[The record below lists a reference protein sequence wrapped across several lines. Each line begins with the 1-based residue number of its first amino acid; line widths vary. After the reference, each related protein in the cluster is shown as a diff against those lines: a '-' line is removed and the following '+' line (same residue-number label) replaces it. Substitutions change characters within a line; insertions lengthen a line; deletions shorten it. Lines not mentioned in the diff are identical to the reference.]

1 MQNTEFGRAARA
13 IGVAASAARQAR
25 AQHPSVELTDSIARH
40 FGAIRDLDGID
51 AGAGPRR
58 DRLIR
63 NCVAWRMTVG
73 LSAPRR
79 DQLGLIAADIAAD
92 AEWLGTHY

>member
-13 IGVAASAARQAR
+13 IGAAASAVRNAR
-25 AQHPSVELTDSIARH
+25 ALSPSVELTDSIARH
-40 FGAIRDLDGID
+40 FSALRDLDRLD
-51 AGAGPRR
+51 ASAGPRR

-73 LSAPRR
+73 LSTPRR
-79 DQLGLIAADIAAD
+79 DSLSLIAADIAAD
-92 AEWLGTHY
+92 AEWLGMHY

>member
-13 IGVAASAARQAR
+13 IGAAASAARSTR
-25 AQHPSVELTDSIARH
+25 AQDPSVALTDSIARH
-40 FGAIRDLDGID
+40 FNTICDLDRID
-51 AGAGPRR
+51 ASVGPRR

-73 LSAPRR
+73 LSTPRR

>member
-1 MQNTEFGRAARA
+1 MQNTELGRAARA
-13 IGVAASAARQAR
+13 IGAAAASARSVR
-25 AQHPSVELTDSIARH
+25 AQHPSPDLSASIARH
-40 FGAIRDLDGID
+40 FNTLRDLDRID
-51 AGAGPRR
+51 ASVGPRR

-73 LSAPRR
+73 LSTPRG
-79 DQLGLIAADIAAD
+79 DSLSLIAADIAAD

>member
-1 MQNTEFGRAARA
+1 MQNTEFGYAVRA
-13 IGVAASAARQAR
+13 IGAAASAARSATG
-25 AQHPSVELTDSIARH
+25 ASPSLELTDSITRY
-40 FGAIRDLDGID
+40 FSAIRDLDRLD

-73 LSAPRR
+73 LSTSRR
-79 DQLGLIAADIAAD
+79 DSLSLIAADIAAD

>member
-1 MQNTEFGRAARA
+1 MPNTEFGRAARA
-13 IGVAASAARQAR
+13 IGAAAASARNARSR
-25 AQHPSVELTDSIARH
+25 HPSVELTDSIARH
-40 FGAIRDLDGID
+40 FGTIRDLDRID
-51 AGAGPRR
+51 ASVGPRR

-73 LSAPRR
+73 LSTPRQ
-79 DQLGLIAADIAAD
+79 DALSLIAADIAAD